1 MRILAIS
8 YLFPNPCQQ
17 NNGIFVLNRLKALS
31 KLHEITIVAPIP
43 WFPFR
48 HCLPD
53 YPDLRSVPLVEEI
66 DGIHVYHPRFFVIP
80 RFFKWLDPFLFLLCT
95 LPILLKLCTKKSYD
109 IIDVHWV
116 YPDILSG
123 LFLSRITKKPFIT
136 TIRGK
141 EAVCYEEKS
150 MRKRL
155 LDRWLKKSDKV
166 ICLSAELADIAHAI
180 GVDSGKIHVVSNGVD
195 IETFRPLDPLSCR
208 RKLGIP
214 LDRKIILSIGYL
226 IERKGFHHII
236 DSMPGLISK
245 YNDVLLYIVGSPGA
259 EGNYL
264 PQLEEKITNMNL
276 EDRIFLVGA
285 RPNNELPLWYG
296 SANVFCLA
304 TSGEGS
310 PNVVM
315 EALAC
320 GCPAVVSSVGGIPDI
335 MSERFLGNV
344 FNLTDKNG
352 LAEALDNFFSREWN
366 RQRIRKHMERYSW
379 NWCAENVDNV
389 YREVSK

>member
-1 MRILAIS
+1 
-8 YLFPNPCQQ
+8 
-17 NNGIFVLNRLKALS
+17 
-31 KLHEITIVAPIP
+31 
-43 WFPFR
+43 
-48 HCLPD
+48 
-53 YPDLRSVPLVEEI
+53 LVEEI